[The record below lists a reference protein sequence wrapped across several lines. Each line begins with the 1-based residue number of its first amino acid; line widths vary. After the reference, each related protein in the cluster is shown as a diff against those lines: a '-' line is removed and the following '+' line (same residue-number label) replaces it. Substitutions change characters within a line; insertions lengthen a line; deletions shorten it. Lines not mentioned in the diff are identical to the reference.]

1 MYQEDR
7 SARPPGRGG
16 AIRIV
21 LIDDEQLVRSGLRM
35 ILDSAPDIEVVG
47 EGGDG
52 AEAVRLVGELAPD
65 VVLLDIR
72 MPGMDGLTAAARLA
86 ALPDPPHVV
95 LLTTFDLDEYV
106 HSALRAGAV
115 GFLLKDTPPR
125 DLIAA
130 VRTVHEG
137 NAMLS
142 PSVTKRMLERFAA
155 PAPADSAEGRAG
167 AERRLQVLSERERAV
182 LVAVAQG
189 MSNAEAGRTLGMRE
203 ATVKAHVSR
212 ILAKLDMS
220 NRVQAA
226 ILAHDAGWA

>member
-1 MYQEDR
+1 M
-7 SARPPGRGG
+7 
-16 AIRIV
+16 IRTILV
-21 LIDDEQLVRSGLRM
+21 DDENLVRSGLRM
-35 ILDSAPDIEVVG
+35 ILEAAPDIEVVG

-52 AEAVRLVGELAPD
+52 EEAVRLARELSPD

-72 MPGMDGLTAAARLA
+72 MPGTDGLSAAARLTR
-86 ALPDPPHVV
+86 LPNAPRVV

-106 HSALRAGAV
+106 HRALRAGAV

-137 NAMLS
+137 NAMLA
-142 PSVTKRMLERFAA
+142 PSVTKRMLERFAVPE
-155 PAPADSAEGRAG
+155 PAGAAAERAE
-167 AERRLQVLSERERAV
+167 AERRLSVLSERERAV
-182 LVAVAQG
+182 LVAVAKG
-189 MSNAEAGRTLGMRE
+189 MSNAEAGRALGMRE

-212 ILAKLDMS
+212 ILSKLGMS